1 MIMQTCNF
9 DLTQNLNECEKK
21 SEYTE
26 KNMNLT
32 TKIAL
37 LYRNLYQIQRG
48 KNLNFESV
56 YLNLTK
62 FQEKNLND
70 SDKI

>member
-1 MIMQTCNF
+1 MQTCHF

-21 SEYTE
+21 SEFTE
-26 KNMNLT
+26 KNLNLT

-37 LYRNLYQIQRG
+37 LYRILYQIQSQ
-48 KNLNFESV
+48 KNLNLEST
-56 YLNLTK
+56 YLNFTK